1 MVVSTGSAT
10 LDDILDG
17 GFPPRRSVLVTGGP
31 GTGKS
36 TLAMQYLQ
44 AGLDAGEECLYV
56 STEQTYEELAD
67 AFADFDFEMDHE
79 NLTVTS
85 IHATT
90 GYTVDGGDDPELT
103 LETLEGG
110 QMLGGEYSAPFEAQY
125 IVQHLEQ
132 YAPVDRVV
140 LDSASGLSAM
150 GDNQDVFRRTILD
163 LIRLFNDEFEAT
175 ALLTAEESDPTPTG
189 DGVKTVA
196 ASDAIQFNTHGV
208 LRLYRERI
216 DGDDHRFIE
225 VVKMRG
231 VDHDT
236 RTYEITFADGGIRIS
251 PRRRTHP
258 GEFVPDEYLS
268 TGIDGLDALLG
279 GGIVRGG
286 STLLKHDGQAS
297 PHSILTTLLASA
309 IDDGMAVTIVP
320 PVELPPK
327 RLREIIDERV
337 GDMDELLNDDRFFL
351 VDFAD
356 IWENTRRN
364 VFKPAEHE
372 DESPETVFRTI
383 DERRGDRAMLTVIN
397 VEAQLPLLTDDELRQ
412 VRFWEEENLY
422 LPGDT
427 SLYLFNPET
436 MSDRLSAFYANA
448 AWQTLSTWIDDRG
461 LQYIKLEK
469 SPAGFLGSTRLVEY
483 LDDRPYMRVQQPP
496 GPEGSD

>member
-79 NLTVTS
+79 DLTVTS

-150 GDNQDVFRRTILD
+150 GDNKDVFRRTILD

-189 DGVKTVA
+189 DGIKTVA

-216 DGDDHRFIE
+216 DGDDHRFVE

-320 PVELPPK
+320 PVARQSTTGWQSPSS
-327 RLREIIDERV
+327 
-337 GDMDELLNDDRFFL
+337 
-351 VDFAD
+351 
-356 IWENTRRN
+356 RRSSYR
-364 VFKPAEHE
+364 P
-372 DESPETVFRTI
+372 
-383 DERRGDRAMLTVIN
+383 
-397 VEAQLPLLTDDELRQ
+397 
-412 VRFWEEENLY
+412 
-422 LPGDT
+422 
-427 SLYLFNPET
+427 
-436 MSDRLSAFYANA
+436 SA
-448 AWQTLSTWIDDRG
+448 SGR
-461 LQYIKLEK
+461 
-469 SPAGFLGSTRLVEY
+469 
-483 LDDRPYMRVQQPP
+483 
-496 GPEGSD
+496 